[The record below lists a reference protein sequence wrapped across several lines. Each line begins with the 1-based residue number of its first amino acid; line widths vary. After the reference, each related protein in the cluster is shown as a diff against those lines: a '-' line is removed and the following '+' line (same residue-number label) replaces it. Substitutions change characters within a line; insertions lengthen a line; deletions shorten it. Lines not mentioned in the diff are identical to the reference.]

1 VSRDQGAR
9 PQLAAA
15 LDWSLSPL
23 IKVGRPEPAATFV
36 GALTSG
42 PLAEMGNFPDVA
54 AARARIID
62 RLHVALGDDTS
73 AALVAHGAAMTYDQ
87 IVDYALHHLEPSDTA
102 LD

>member
-1 VSRDQGAR
+1 MSRDQGAR

-36 GALTSG
+36 GALTGG
-42 PLAEMGNFPDVA
+42 PLAEMGNFPDVDT
-54 AARARIID
+54 ARARILE

-73 AALVAHGAAMTYDQ
+73 DALVGRGAAMTYDE
-87 IVDYALHHLEPSDTA
+87 IVDYALHHLEPA
-102 LD
+102 